1 VGNGAD
7 EDGSSLAEVAL
18 TAPNSENRIAAQT
31 KTFARE
37 KLLQVFF
44 MNVLREHY
52 RRKELTIRRD
62 FQKKDSPFS
71 DSSTLSLHLIL
82 RGNSHFVIYSLDPQ
96 PSHAVIPTGAEAKAT
111 AEWRNLLFFLRPDV
125 SSNNGGSGNAWWKRE
140 RLHKP
145 REGHEFHSCRKAREK
160 MRISAAEVCRF

>member
-52 RRKELTIRRD
+52 RRKELTIRRTP
-62 FQKKDSPFS
+62 QKKDSPSS
-71 DSSTLSLHLIL
+71 DLSTLSLQLI
-82 RGNSHFVIYSLDPQ
+82 RHGNSHF
-96 PSHAVIPTGAEAKAT
+96 VIPTGAEAKAT